1 MVDVKRSDKW
11 MGRLGILQSLIVLFC
26 AYSLIGVAIDMQDDF
41 LGDAENRICP
51 PWYAC
56 TAEEKEELRDLV
68 DFVQHEVVIWQ
79 VAWSSVFL
87 LGVYFFYVSFRLV
100 TGPDH
105 WVPLRGVLSSKVP
118 ALKLGDRQLF
128 IFTVLAITFV
138 LFLVGY
144 LEFLGLRAMID
155 KVNGMELADGEE
167 IEQVNNPFGANGSVL
182 GFCNTAFLFLILII
196 AFFSRDKPGAEESDT
211 AENMLNL
218 EEDSS
223 DIGNDDS
230 LELAITSEEKT
241 DEE

>member
-1 MVDVKRSDKW
+1 MADVKKSDKW
-11 MGRLGILQSLIVLFC
+11 MGRLGMLQSIIVIFA
-26 AYSLIGVAIDMQDDF
+26 AYMLIGVAIDMQDDF
-41 LGDAENRICP
+41 LGDAENRVCP
-51 PWYAC
+51 PWYVC

-79 VAWSSVFL
+79 VAWSFVFL

-100 TGPDH
+100 TGPNH

-118 ALKLGDRQLF
+118 SLKLGDRPLF
-128 IFTVLAITFV
+128 IFTVLATTFI

-155 KVNGMELADGEE
+155 KANGMELADGDE
-167 IEQVNNPFGANGSVL
+167 IEQINNPFGMNGSVL

-196 AFFSRDKPGAEESDT
+196 AFFSRDKPGVDDSDT
-211 AENMLNL
+211 AENMSNL
-218 EEDSS
+218 EGDSS
-223 DIGNDDS
+223 NIGNDDS